1 MSEEQTIM
9 EKLFK
14 TLDEKAKALN
24 EQNGQSFIENLGLAM
39 EDVYSNKR
47 ELLEQA
53 TLQDRRKAFQ
63 FAYLSLMQEETI
75 QANHQI
81 TPDSIGLILGF
92 LVQKFTE
99 KNEELHVVDIASGA
113 GHLSASV
120 NEVLKDTTIMHHL
133 IEVDPVLSRVSVHLA
148 NFLEIPFDVYP
159 QDAIMPL
166 PLEEADIVIGDLP
179 IGYYPL
185 DERSHEMQ
193 LGFKEGHSYSHYLLI
208 EQAITALKQSGFA
221 FLVVPSNIF
230 EDDNVKQ
237 LENFIAT
244 ETEMQEF
251 LNLPKT
257 LFKNENARKSI
268 LILQKKKSNETKP
281 VEVLLA
287 NIPDFKNPNQ
297 FQGFIG
303 ELNTWM
309 KDNHP
314 QK

>member
-39 EDVYSNKR
+39 EDVYNNKR

-92 LVQKFTE
+92 LVQKFIE
-99 KNEELHVVDIASGA
+99 NNEELHVVDIASGA

-159 QDAIMPL
+159 QDAIIPL

-179 IGYYPL
+179 IGYYPI

-244 ETEMQEF
+244 ETEMQAF